1 MTLLARQFRVLRASW
16 ATWVL
21 AGFALFFAVLAPV
34 TATFMPEILGSLA
47 GGEIPIDVSALPNP
61 TAADAW
67 VQWSSNLNQIIII
80 LVAIVA
86 ASTISADIA
95 RGSAV
100 PILARP
106 VSRTWYWGSAFL
118 AVTVAVTLITVV
130 STALMTG
137 VTALL
142 LDVSPTALRTPALAT
157 AAWLLFAC
165 SLIAVTLL
173 ASSLGAPTLGAAAA
187 GVGWFAL
194 TALAGLWTAS
204 HAWSP
209 TGLLTLEP
217 TWGAAAVTALVTA
230 GMVAA
235 GLAAFRRRE
244 I

>member
-47 GGEIPIDVSALPNP
+47 GGEIPIDVSALPDP

-142 LDVSPTALRTPALAT
+142 LDVSPTA
-157 AAWLLFAC
+157 AWLLFAC

>member
-1 MTLLARQFRVLRASW
+1 M
-16 ATWVL
+16 
-21 AGFALFFAVLAPV
+21 
-34 TATFMPEILGSLA
+34 
-47 GGEIPIDVSALPNP
+47 
-61 TAADAW
+61 
-67 VQWSSNLNQIIII
+67 
-80 LVAIVA
+80 
-86 ASTISADIA
+86 
-95 RGSAV
+95 
-100 PILARP
+100 
-106 VSRTWYWGSAFL
+106 
-118 AVTVAVTLITVV
+118 
-130 STALMTG
+130 
-137 VTALL
+137 
-142 LDVSPTALRTPALAT
+142 
-157 AAWLLFAC
+157 
-165 SLIAVTLL
+165 TLL